1 MRKFLMILLL
11 LPYLAIGLWNGI
23 VVGFDRHETGFVL
36 WLLSNMPPNTIDGTA
51 RPGPMNTVMITGR
64 LEADQPPASTSR
76 STRLRNCV
84 GLVEDIPEIWEKPV
98 VHMGHNL
105 RIGDWLIDERYL
117 QNPNIPQDVRT
128 APYYDDQCP
137 AQGCT
142 VISRCILPEAVTII
156 GDSGKTTDGQ
166 PRIVLPDQPY
176 LAYPFLLK
184 GVLTP
189 STFAPLFVEGMMNR
203 GELLLERAGL
213 QALLGF
219 ALFVLAVLP
228 RTRNNPL
235 PAPQLSLFC
244 LGVLVGLPF
253 IPYGLYQVLSN
264 ASAFSSGMIAYIVLF
279 VVVIGLPGR
288 LAKAIS
294 TAATLAGDP
303 AYQASL
309 RKVVG
314 FLGQSPPRN
323 PTPLPPPGSG
333 TTTHPPKPDLPGSTF
348 WIDKKR

>member
-1 MRKFLMILLL
+1 MRKFLMTLLL

-36 WLLSNMPPNTIDGTA
+36 GLLNNMPPNTIDGTA
-51 RPGPMNTVMITGR
+51 RPGPMNTVMVSGR
-64 LEADQPPASTSR
+64 LEADQPPANTSR

-98 VHMGHNL
+98 VHAGRNL
-105 RIGDWLIDERYL
+105 RIGDWSIDERYL

-128 APYYDDQCP
+128 YPYSDYNDPCP
-137 AQGCT
+137 PKGCT
-142 VISRCILPEAVTII
+142 LISRCILPETVTII

-184 GVLTP
+184 GALTP

-203 GELLLERAGL
+203 GELLLERTGP

-228 RTRNNPL
+228 KTRSNPFPVPL
-235 PAPQLSLFC
+235 LSLFC
-244 LGVLVGLPF
+244 LGMLVGLPF
-253 IPYGLYQVLSN
+253 IPYGLYQILPN
-264 ASAFSSGMIAYIVLF
+264 ADAFISGIVAYIVLF
-279 VVVIGLPGR
+279 IMVIGLPGR

-294 TAATLAGDP
+294 TADALAGDP

-309 RKVVG
+309 RKIVG
-314 FLGQSPPRN
+314 FLGQSPASRR
-323 PTPLPPPGSG
+323 PPDSR
-333 TTTHPPKPDLPGSTF
+333 TSTHPPKPDLPSSTF